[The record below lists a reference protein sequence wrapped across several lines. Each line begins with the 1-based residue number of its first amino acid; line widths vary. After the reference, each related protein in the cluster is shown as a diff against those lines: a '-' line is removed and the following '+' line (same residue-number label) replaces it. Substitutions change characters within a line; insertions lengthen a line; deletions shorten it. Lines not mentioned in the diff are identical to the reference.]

1 MTDLSCLN
9 TIITDNLAVHIDLTN
24 LKSWNLNTG
33 FTSISLTK
41 WNKAISDNIFLYD
54 FGLTAYDN
62 GRVDRMHD
70 TLTIVP
76 TDNKVTLYRVGHN
89 NPKPNVGE
97 GYETGTTLY
106 DTYGIT
112 GVTGAS
118 ATTHTTIITGGTGST
133 GTTIITGITSFAP
146 YAGNFFELNGGY
158 LQGFFK
164 LKNYNYE
171 LLPPR
176 YGSGITIETIIRI
189 IPQSFNDG
197 YFYYMGARA
206 ENKYVPAF
214 SGECIQFTA
223 STTASTTSSFALTS
237 TRVTNITEFSGITTS
252 ENNFLNNYIDQ
263 QVMKAGSNTP
273 DLFVTAPV
281 ATDDQGIRGNAIGFY
296 ITSDRRIGYTRINP
310 SGVTETNVSVHQIPH
325 TGWTIIDIVFKPYEI
340 ITDRSVLD
348 CADSRTGDFI
358 VYVNGRRF
366 WKIEDFDEYYFKG
379 FKTQR
384 EKQLGV
390 PYNISWGGGSFGLK
404 NSYHYDLHQYNL
416 LNKTSISSI
425 ATGFT
430 FTTDPFWNDITC
442 PVPPLDPKISFTS
455 ITGDSTTFH
464 YSDPCS
470 TGTTAATVLKIHN
483 KSLPYT
489 VITASTIV
497 TGTTIITGST
507 GTTGMTGTT
516 GTTFITGY
524 TTITG
529 TTIAYSATTLNQY
542 NILYHPDLILLS
554 NRDYIFSIDVY
565 QNNIFVPYHEGTIG
579 MFFSGQTDI
588 TIVESTVYNVLEQ
601 QNGFTW
607 TNIQYK
613 IRTKE
618 NTGLSKVHV
627 GLYILSDT
635 TLVPDFT
642 LYFDKFNY
650 RGADVMSK
658 DHTKDNEL
666 IQELYDKSFIGGIQK
681 LRIYDVA
688 FNSQEVLH
696 NALIEAKNPAY
707 GFLISAG
714 GRIIYK

>member
-24 LKSWNLNTG
+24 IKSWNLNTG

-70 TLTIVP
+70 TLTILP
-76 TDNKVTLYRVGHN
+76 TDNKITLYRVGHN

-97 GYETGTTLY
+97 GYQTGTTLY

-112 GVTGAS
+112 GVT
-118 ATTHTTIITGGTGST
+118 AT
-133 GTTIITGITSFAP
+133 TGITV
-146 YAGNFFELNGGY
+146 GNYFNVNGGY

-176 YGSGITIETIIRI
+176 YGSGITIETIVKIT
-189 IPQSFNDG
+189 PQSFNDG

-206 ENKYVPAF
+206 ENKYVPPF
-214 SGECIQFTA
+214 SGESIQFTA
-223 STTASTTSSFALTS
+223 STTAVTSGSFATSSTKVVQVLK
-237 TRVTNITEFSGITTS
+237 FSGVTTS
-252 ENNFLNNYIDQ
+252 ENHYLNNYVDQ
-263 QVMKAGSNTP
+263 QVLKAGTNTP
-273 DLFVTAPV
+273 ELFVTTPV
-281 ATDDQGIRGNAIGFY
+281 ASDDQGIRGNAIGFY

-310 SGVTETNVSVHQIPH
+310 SGITESNTSAHQIAH

-340 ITDRSVLD
+340 ITDRATLD
-348 CADSRTGDFI
+348 CADARIGEFT
-358 VYVNGRRF
+358 VYVNGRKF
-366 WKIEDFDEYYFKG
+366 WRIQDFDEYYFKG

-390 PYNISWGGGSFGLK
+390 PYNIGWGGATFGLK
-404 NSYHYDLHQYNL
+404 NSYHYDLHQYEL
-416 LNKTSISSI
+416 LNKTNESTIG
-425 ATGFT
+425 TGFT
-430 FTTDPFWNDITC
+430 FTTDPFWNDPLC
-442 PVPPLDPKISFTS
+442 PVPPLDTRITGTT
-455 ITGDSTTFH
+455 ITGDSTTFV
-464 YSDPCS
+464 YADPCG
-470 TGTTAATVLKIHN
+470 TGTTATTVLKIHN
-483 KSLPYT
+483 
-489 VITASTIV
+489 VIT
-497 TGTTIITGST
+497 GD
-507 GTTGMTGTT
+507 
-516 GTTFITGY
+516 
-524 TTITG
+524 
-529 TTIAYSATTLNQY
+529 TLNQY
-542 NILYHPDLILLS
+542 NLLYHPDLILLS
-554 NRDYIFSIDVY
+554 NRDYIFSVDVY
-565 QNNIFVPYHEGTIG
+565 QKDIFVPYHDGVIG
-579 MFFSGQTDI
+579 MFFSGETEI
-588 TIVESTVYNVLEQ
+588 TIVESSPYNIIE

-607 TNIQYK
+607 TNIKYK

-635 TLVPDFT
+635 TLVPNFT

-658 DHTKDNEL
+658 DHVKDNEL
-666 IQELYDKSFIGGIQK
+666 IEQLYDNSFIGGIQK

-688 FNSQEVLH
+688 FNSQQVLH

-707 GFLISAG
+707 GFLISNG
-714 GRIIYK
+714 GRIIYR

>member
-62 GRVDRMHD
+62 GRIDRMHD
-70 TLTIVP
+70 TLTILP

-112 GVTGAS
+112 GITGAS
-118 ATTHTTIITGGTGST
+118 ATTFTTIITGGTGST
-133 GTTIITGITSFAP
+133 GTTIITGVTSFAP

-164 LKNYNYE
+164 LKNYNFE

-176 YGSGITIETIIRI
+176 YGSGVTIETIIRI

-197 YFYYMGARA
+197 YFYFMGARA

-214 SGECIQFTA
+214 SGESIQFTG
-223 STTASTTSSFALTS
+223 STTAVTTGSFGSSTKVIKTLQ
-237 TRVTNITEFSGITTS
+237 FSGITTS
-252 ENNFLNNYIDQ
+252 ENHFLNNYMDQ
-263 QVMKAGSNTP
+263 QVMKSSTNTP
-273 DLFVTAPV
+273 DLFVTSPV
-281 ATDDQGIRGNAIGFY
+281 ATDDQGIRGNTIGFF
-296 ITSDRRIGYTRINP
+296 ISSDRRIGYTRINP
-310 SGVTETNVSVHQIPH
+310 SGLTESNLSSNQIAH

-340 ITDRSVLD
+340 ITDRSILD
-348 CADSRTGDFI
+348 CTASRTGDFT

-366 WKIEDFDEYYFKG
+366 WKVADFDEYYFKG

-404 NSYHYDLHQYNL
+404 NSYHYDLHQYAL
-416 LNKTSISSI
+416 LNKTSITSI

-430 FTTDPFWNDITC
+430 FTTDPFWSDPTC
-442 PVPPLDPKISFTS
+442 PVPPLDHNITATT
-455 ITGDSTTFH
+455 ITGDSSTFH
-464 YSDPCS
+464 YADPCG

-483 KSLPYT
+483 TSLAYT
-489 VITASTIV
+489 VITASTFI
-497 TGTTIITGST
+497 TGATIITGST
-507 GTTGMTGTT
+507 GGTGHT

-524 TTITG
+524 TTVTG
-529 TTIAYSATTLNQY
+529 TTIAFSATTLNQY
-542 NILYHPDLILLS
+542 NLLYHPDLILLS
-554 NRDYIFSIDVY
+554 NRDYIFSVDVY
-565 QNNIFVPYHEGTIG
+565 QNDIFVPYHDGVIG

-588 TIVESTVYNVLEQ
+588 TIVEALPYNIIEQ
-601 QNGFTW
+601 HGFTW
-607 TNIQYK
+607 TRIQYK

-627 GLYILSDT
+627 GLYIKSDT

-650 RGADVMSK
+650 RGADTMSK

-681 LRIYDVA
+681 LRIYDTA
-688 FNSQEVLH
+688 FNSQQVLH